1 MYKLAVFDLDGT
13 LLTSEHQVSS
23 ATYGALKDLKR
34 NDIEVVISSG
44 RPLPGVKKFKSKLE
58 KNWCVIFRALMV
70 EKLWILVRMVVYY
83 FKPL

>member
-34 NDIEVVISSG
+34 NDIEIVISSG
-44 RPLPGVKKFKSKLE
+44 RPLPGVKKIQEQVGKE
-58 KNWCVIFRALMV
+58 
-70 EKLWILVRMVVYY
+70 LVRYLSSFNGGKIVV
-83 FKPL
+83 